1 MPLERTVSLSG
12 HQRPL
17 SSVAVAVAV
26 HQDTRHPAIGPR
38 KIRLPSSL
46 AAPHTRTASPC
57 RRPAAAE
64 RYLDGEANARSNS
77 PWTSHVGAQQSSLAS
92 LQISRALAR
101 AASWRSAS
109 PPPSSPPPRR
119 PRPPAARR
127 SQPRPPPLSPPHAPR
142 ARGCAYA
149 PASPSSRTRR
159 FAFYSRARATVH
171 HRVCRPT
178 FSLTSDRI
186 ELL

>member
-17 SSVAVAVAV
+17 SSVAVAV

-119 PRPPAARR
+119 PRPRPPAARR
-127 SQPRPPPLSPPHAPR
+127 SQPRPPPLSRPHAPP

-149 PASPSSRTRR
+149 PASSSSRR
-159 FAFYSRARATVH
+159 FAFDGA
-171 HRVCRPT
+171 
-178 FSLTSDRI
+178 
-186 ELL
+186 